1 MKTFWQI
8 VLGLVACSV
17 IFTGILGLSIDHTS
31 DGRGAALFLLASGI
45 LCVVGIILIGR
56 KKKRQ
61 RAAHTNKVPK
71 AVAAEQGTETALV
84 KRGSSVNLNV
94 DGVELPLIEITSRR
108 IDPDEDKPTPPDAE
122 LTYLDAEALKFWSG
136 KHTDFEVP
144 TYYSD
149 TAFGRNV
156 GPARERLLAG
166 GYLDIGGIEKS
177 ISLKKVPELK
187 AILAEKELKQSGKK
201 AELVQR
207 LLDNVEPDEL
217 EALFPI
223 GVYEITEKGKRALEP
238 YSIIDANNSHGLRFS
253 YYRLISERTSHPEE
267 PDLEIL
273 SRLLSDDINESII
286 KGDKSR
292 YQDSMLLKGRFL
304 HETGEDAAAFEYYIL
319 SYFMWAIDART
330 LGLTDHPQCY
340 YQAKH
345 IEECGMLCGYSIRDV
360 CDRMRNII
368 TEVNPFGLATGYNVK
383 FVLKLF
389 WDSLGMKNQ

>member
-31 DGRGAALFLLASGI
+31 DGRGAALFLLASGA
-45 LCVVGIILIGR
+45 LCIVGIILIGR

-71 AVAAEQGTETALV
+71 AVAAEQGAEPTLV

-94 DGVELPLIEITSRR
+94 DGVELPLVEITSRR
-108 IDPDEDKPTPPDAE
+108 IDPDEDKPTPPNAE

-136 KHTDFEVP
+136 KHTDFEIP
-144 TYYSD
+144 SYYSD

-156 GPARERLLAG
+156 GPALERLLAG

-187 AILAEKELKQSGKK
+187 AILAEKGLKQSGKK

-207 LLDNVEPDEL
+207 LIDNIEPDEL

-223 GVYEITEKGKRALEP
+223 DVYEITEKGVRALEP
-238 YSIIDANNSHGLRFS
+238 YSIIDANIGHALGFS
-253 YYRLISERTSHPEE
+253 YYRLIAERAAHPEE
-267 PDLEIL
+267 SDHEIL
-273 SRLLSDDINESII
+273 SRLLSDDIAESLRSGN
-286 KGDKSR
+286 KER
-292 YQDSMLLKGRFL
+292 YQELLLLKGRFL
-304 HETGEDAAAFEYYIL
+304 HESGEDASAFEYYVL
-319 SYFMWAIDART
+319 SYFMWALNFRT

-345 IEECGMLCGYSIRDV
+345 IEECGILCGYSAGDV
-360 CDRMRNII
+360 YDRMRDII

-383 FVLKLF
+383 YALKLF
-389 WDSLGMKNQ
+389 STSLKIK